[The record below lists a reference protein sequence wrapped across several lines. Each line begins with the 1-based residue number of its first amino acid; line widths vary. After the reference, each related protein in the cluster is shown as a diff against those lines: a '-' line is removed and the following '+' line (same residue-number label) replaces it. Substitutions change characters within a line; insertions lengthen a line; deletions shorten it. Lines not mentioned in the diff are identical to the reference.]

1 MWRPGSTQ
9 CSPTA
14 RLGEGCHQPLFY
26 PPDSH
31 HSFGRAFP
39 AGQGDLC
46 SLRKEALMN
55 RMRPARGVHTAHRK
69 EAFEISKQTLTH
81 DFQN

>member
-1 MWRPGSTQ
+1 M
-9 CSPTA
+9 
-14 RLGEGCHQPLFY
+14 FY

-31 HSFGRAFP
+31 HCFGRAFP

-69 EAFEISKQTLTH
+69 EAFEISKHSHTISRI
-81 DFQN
+81 NI